1 MINKSFFLKGYRSI
15 FTYDSPAIALTCCF
29 IAIGALFKNLGFNLS
44 NTLTATLATVGSG
57 VVVKV
62 NRITVANVD
71 GTNAADVS
79 LFVDG
84 MGSGTT
90 GVTTT
95 GADATVYL
103 AKTVSVPADATL
115 VILDTPIYLMEA
127 DVLKGGASAASD
139 LDLLV
144 SYEVIDDA

>member
-1 MINKSFFLKGYRSI
+1 MANPNIVAVTSI
-15 FTYDSPAIALTCCF
+15 L
-29 IAIGALFKNLGFNLS
+29 GGNLGFNLS

-71 GTNAADVS
+71 GTNAADVD

-84 MGSGTT
+84 LTT
-90 GVTTT
+90 AGATGFAGT

-115 VILDTPIYLMEA
+115 VLIDTPIYLMEG
-127 DVLKGGASAASD
+127 DILKGGASASGD
-139 LDLLV
+139 LDLFV

>member
-1 MINKSFFLKGYRSI
+1 MANPNIVNVTSI
-15 FTYDSPAIALTCCF
+15 V
-29 IAIGALFKNLGFNLS
+29 GGNLGFNLS
-44 NTLTATLATVGSG
+44 NTLTATLATVAADKI
-57 VVVKV
+57 VKI

-71 GTNAADVS
+71 GTNAADVD

-84 MGSGTT
+84 LTTAGATGFSG
-90 GVTTT
+90 T

-115 VILDTPIYLMEA
+115 VLVDTPIYLMEG
-127 DVLKGGASAASD
+127 DILKGGASASGD
-139 LDLLV
+139 LDLFL

>member
-1 MINKSFFLKGYRSI
+1 MANPNLINVSSVL
-15 FTYDSPAIALTCCF
+15 
-29 IAIGALFKNLGFNLS
+29 GANAGFNLT
-44 NTLTATLATVGSG
+44 NTATATLITVASDKL
-57 VVVKV
+57 VKI

-71 GTNAADVS
+71 GTNSATFD

-84 MGSGTT
+84 MGSGST

-103 AKTVSVPADATL
+103 AKTMAVPADTSM
-115 VILDTPIYLMEA
+115 VIVDTPIYLMEG

-139 LDLLV
+139 LDMFV
-144 SYEVIDDA
+144 SFEILDDA

>member
-1 MINKSFFLKGYRSI
+1 MANPNIVAVTSI
-15 FTYDSPAIALTCCF
+15 
-29 IAIGALFKNLGFNLS
+29 LGGNAGWNLS
-44 NTLTATLATVGSG
+44 SSATDTLMTVAAD

-71 GTNAADVS
+71 GTNAADVD

-84 MGSGTT
+84 LTT
-90 GVTTT
+90 AGATGFAGT

-115 VILDTPIYLMEA
+115 VLVDTPIYLMEG
-127 DVLKGGASAASD
+127 DILKGGASASGD
-139 LDLLV
+139 LDLFI
-144 SYEVIDDA
+144 SYEVISSS